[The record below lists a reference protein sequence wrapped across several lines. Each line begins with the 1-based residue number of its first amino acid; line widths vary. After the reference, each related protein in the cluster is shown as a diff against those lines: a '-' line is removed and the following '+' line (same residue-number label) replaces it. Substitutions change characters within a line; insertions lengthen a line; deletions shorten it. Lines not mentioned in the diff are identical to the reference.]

1 MSKKI
6 KRRKRLRIDHSKSPF
21 NRIRNKSV
29 KTEFEQ
35 ENLSIKLQNI
45 EQVITRTQKIIDE
58 FEREEKR
65 EQLLKMMYQ
74 EDVSEDLVKS
84 SMNISENE
92 LNSLVEDLISHG
104 LLQFV
109 SGDEVELTRDG
120 ILYMKN
126 QGF

>member
-6 KRRKRLRIDHSKSPF
+6 KRRKRLHIDHSKSPL

-29 KTEFEQ
+29 KTEFKQ
-35 ENLSIKLQNI
+35 EDLSMKLQNI
-45 EQVITRTQKIIDE
+45 EQVIARTQKIIDE
-58 FEREEKR
+58 FEQEEKR
-65 EQLLKMMYQ
+65 EHLLKMMYQ

-92 LNSLVEDLISHG
+92 LNSLIEDLISHG

-109 SGDEVELTRDG
+109 SGEEVELTRKG

-126 QGF
+126 QEF

>member
-6 KRRKRLRIDHSKSPF
+6 KRRKRLRIDHSKSPL
-21 NRIRNKSV
+21 NLIRNKSV
-29 KTEFEQ
+29 KTELKQ
-35 ENLSIKLQNI
+35 EDLSMKLQNI

-74 EDVSEDLVKS
+74 EDVSKDLVKS

-104 LLQFV
+104 LIQFV
-109 SGDEVELTRDG
+109 SGEEVELTRDG